1 MQISWKFLKTC
12 FFFLNT
18 RPNISLKLIM
28 IAHFNK
34 YIEIVPIFS
43 CIVLNKET
51 NTKINFWKTV
61 SEPVIQGCSKNCYL
75 ETLSKI
81 FGGVGTRLNYGKKA
95 TLKVIWNGC
104 ISFFFFFDLIPF
116 SNIAECNLEFKGSI
130 QNIQK
135 RAVLAMCYPKKY
147 LKIAPFSEKKDTFLS
162 NIRKDSVWLSDT
174 DFFWIIPCIDHQHS

>member
-1 MQISWKFLKTC
+1 MGEEWVNMQISWKFLKTC

-81 FGGVGTRLNYGKKA
+81 FGGVGTRLNYGRKA

-104 ISFFFFFDLIPF
+104 ISSFFFFFFWFDSL
-116 SNIAECNLEFKGSI
+116 L
-130 QNIQK
+130 
-135 RAVLAMCYPKKY
+135 KY
-147 LKIAPFSEKKDTFLS
+147 CRVQSRI
-162 NIRKDSVWLSDT
+162 
-174 DFFWIIPCIDHQHS
+174 

>member
-18 RPNISLKLIM
+18 RQPNISLKLIM

-43 CIVLNKET
+43 CIVLNKKI

-61 SEPVIQGCSKNCYL
+61 SEPVIQGCSENCYL
-75 ETLSKI
+75 ETLGKI
-81 FGGVGTRLNYGKKA
+81 FGGVGTRLNYGRKA
-95 TLKVIWNGC
+95 TFRVIWNGC
-104 ISFFFFFDLIPF
+104 ISFFFFFCFDLIPF

-135 RAVLAMCYPKKY
+135 RAVLAMCYSKKY
-147 LKIAPFSEKKDTFLS
+147 LKMTPFWKDVYMLTFHPVKAWNSLA
-162 NIRKDSVWLSDT
+162 NLRRK
-174 DFFWIIPCIDHQHS
+174 I